1 MLTILG
7 RPDKKAGHCDGLS
20 RRNFLTIGGM
30 ALGGVA
36 LPQVLRAEDS
46 SGSGSSH
53 KAIINIYL
61 PGGPSHLDLWDLKPE
76 APVEIRGEFRPIQ
89 TNVPG
94 IEICELFPRMA
105 QMMDK
110 FIPIRSIS
118 DADGRH
124 DGYQCM
130 TGRRFGSQR
139 QPPGGWPAGGSWV
152 SKLQGPVNRAVPP
165 NVALM
170 YATGNRTW
178 GEPGIGGFL
187 GVSHSPFNLVGRT
200 ARSSNENMVLQGI
213 TLDRLKDRDHLRGA
227 FDAFRRDA
235 DQSGSMESMD
245 VYTQQ
250 AVNILTSSKL
260 ADALD
265 LSKEDPEIVARYGK
279 SDEKFQR
286 DGAPKM
292 IENFCVARRL
302 VEAGARYVSLNYSRW
317 DWHGG
322 DGMNFPRSRQEFPLL
337 DQGLSALV
345 TDLHERGLDRDVSVV
360 VWGEFGRT
368 PKINARNSRDHWP
381 QVSCAMLA
389 GGGMQT
395 GQVIGSTNR
404 KGEHAADR
412 PVKFQEVFATLY
424 KNAGLDVGRVRIFDQ
439 AGTPQYLVDEGNEPI
454 HEIV

>member
-7 RPDKKAGHCDGLS
+7 KNSGASNFCDGMS
-20 RRNFLTIGGM
+20 RRGFLTIGGM
-30 ALGGVA
+30 AMGGLG
-36 LPQVLRAEDS
+36 LPQVLRSEDS
-46 SGSGSSH
+46 PRSARRH
-53 KAIINIYL
+53 KGIINIYL
-61 PGGPSHLDLWDLKPE
+61 PGGPSHLDLWDLKPD
-76 APVEIRGEFRPIQ
+76 APAEIRGEFNPIA

-130 TGRRFGSQR
+130 TGRRFGDR
-139 QPPGGWPAGGSWV
+139 KPPGGWPAAGSWV
-152 SKLQGPVNRAVPP
+152 SKLQGTVNPAVPA
-165 NVALM
+165 NLALM
-170 YATGNRTW
+170 YKTGNRTW
-178 GEPGIGGFL
+178 GEPGTGGFL
-187 GVSHSPFNLVGRT
+187 GVAQTPFNLVGRK
-200 ARSSNENMVLQGI
+200 ARSSAEAMVLQGI
-213 TLDRLKDRDHLRGA
+213 SLERLGDRRQLMRA
-227 FDAFRRDA
+227 FDGFRREA
-235 DQSGSMESMD
+235 DQSGAMESMD

-250 AVNILTSSKL
+250 AMGILTSSEL
-260 ADALD
+260 AEALD
-265 LSKEDPEIVARYGK
+265 LTKEDPQILARYGK

-292 IENFCVARRL
+292 IENFCIARRL
-302 VEAGARYVSLNYSRW
+302 IEAGARYVSLNYSRW

-345 TDLHERGLDRDVSVV
+345 TDLHERGLDQDVSVV

-368 PKINARNSRDHWP
+368 PKINARSSRDHWP
-381 QVSCAMLA
+381 RVSCAMLA

-395 GQVIGSTNR
+395 GQVVGATNR
-404 KGEHAADR
+404 LGEYAQKR

-424 KNAGLDVGRVRIFDQ
+424 KNAGIDVGAVRVFDQ
-439 AGTPQYLVDEGNEPI
+439 GGTPQYLVENGVQPI
-454 HEIV
+454 REII